1 MQSGYDL
8 VPGDV
13 IITNG
18 MGSVYPRGITVGTV
32 TEVARRTEGATT
44 DRNAV
49 IQPSVDFGHLE
60 EVMVITGMV
69 SEEGE
74 E

>member
-1 MQSGYDL
+1 
-8 VPGDV
+8 
-13 IITNG
+13 

-32 TEVARRTEGATT
+32 TEVARRAEGAST